1 MLASSIQKTLFYLL
15 CLISSFAVCTVE
27 SSFAAPDPTE
37 QFRPF
42 LAKVVTKLA
51 EPDLKQLPK
60 KEQAQQMIKIVEERF
75 DFQEMSKRVLNQQW
89 RELSPQGQE
98 EFQGLFTQ
106 LLQYV
111 YVAKIEDYS
120 GQQVKFIQQRMRG
133 PRAEVQTELVDTN
146 RSIAVSYLL
155 MLENDQWMAYDVI
168 VEGMSLVRNYRDQ
181 FKKIIQDDGYPE
193 LVKQVKSKISELEQ
207 QYSHK

>member
-1 MLASSIQKTLFYLL
+1 
-15 CLISSFAVCTVE
+15 
-27 SSFAAPDPTE
+27 
-37 QFRPF
+37 
-42 LAKVVTKLA
+42 
-51 EPDLKQLPK
+51 
-60 KEQAQQMIKIVEERF
+60 
-75 DFQEMSKRVLNQQW
+75 
-89 RELSPQGQE
+89 
-98 EFQGLFTQ
+98 
-106 LLQYV
+106 
-111 YVAKIEDYS
+111 
-120 GQQVKFIQQRMRG
+120 MRG

-155 MLENDQWMAYDVI
+155 MLENDQWMAYDVV